1 MNDDCSKHL
10 NEGGGALE
18 KGFTCTWRLW
28 LLPIVVTATPPATEL
43 AAQRSRKEPE
53 PWGRSAHFLRQEVKE
68 VASLEYHRCSP
79 SSQVQGGTRQL
90 AFCQAMADN
99 TVVPKGAELRL
110 VEWRGSQPIVS
121 RSVSMR
127 QERTS
132 LLTTGRC
139 GLLPMRS
146 PKTRS
151 ADAIKIFRPEE
162 TAANHSRL
170 ERPLR
175 RPIIS
180 CAIREH
186 LVCACAI

>member
-1 MNDDCSKHL
+1 MEQVVLLITDIWKNPGEFRTASLYIFQKRL
-10 NEGGGALE
+10 REGGGALE

-121 RSVSMR
+121 RR
-127 QERTS
+127 HTS
-132 LLTTGRC
+132 KTPLQLYKLFSQSDLLV
-139 GLLPMRS
+139 
-146 PKTRS
+146 TRAVWDVCPV
-151 ADAIKIFRPEE
+151 ADEKAEE
-162 TAANHSRL
+162 QM
-170 ERPLR
+170 
-175 RPIIS
+175 
-180 CAIREH
+180 
-186 LVCACAI
+186 